1 MPDPLLAVALALM
14 LTASVLGIA
23 AVILLWRLTVTLQRI
38 ESQAELAMWRAAY
51 PDVPVA
57 VLRSWQT
64 ESHDAQAGVGWVGNS
79 PAAAGRDH
87 SEVRLADGDLLGRR
101 ERDSE

>member
-1 MPDPLLAVALALM
+1 MPDPLLAVALALL

-23 AVILLWRLTVTLQRI
+23 AVVLLWRLHRAMTSLVWRI
-38 ESQAELAMWRAAY
+38 NGPASA
-51 PDVPVA
+51 PVPPGA
-57 VLRSWQT
+57 PPPPLTGS
-64 ESHDAQAGVGWVGNS
+64 GVGGGRTPWD
-79 PAAAGRDH
+79 AGRDH